1 MFNSVISSALTM
13 SAFLLCVGAAI
24 VLGVLTALVFSFR
37 GRSSSSLAVA
47 LALLPPIVTLVI
59 MMVNGSIG
67 AGLAV
72 AGTFSLVR
80 FRSAPG
86 TAREICGVFMATAIG
101 LACGMGF
108 VGIAALFFV
117 IMGALVLILSL
128 LRLGEIS
135 SNYRRLKIV
144 IPETMDYDG
153 LFDDLFRE
161 YTSRWELVRVKTT
174 NMGTL
179 IELSYDVY
187 MRGGKVP
194 KSFLDAIRC
203 RNGNLNV
210 SISRRNE
217 AELL

>member
-1 MFNSVISSALTM
+1 MFNSVISSALTL
-13 SAFLLCVGAAI
+13 SAFLICIGAAV
-24 VLGVLTALVFSFR
+24 VLGVLTALIFAFR
-37 GRSSSSLAVA
+37 GRSSSSLTIA

-108 VGIAALFFV
+108 VGVAVLFFV

-128 LRLGEIS
+128 LRLGEVS
-135 SNYRRLKIV
+135 SSYRRLKIV
-144 IPETMDYDG
+144 IPEALDYDG

-161 YTSRWELVRVKTT
+161 HTSRWELVRVKTT

-187 MRGGKVP
+187 LRNGEVK

-210 SISRRNE
+210 SIARRNE

>member
-1 MFNSVISSALTM
+1 M
-13 SAFLLCVGAAI
+13 SAFLLCVGTAI

-128 LRLGEIS
+128 LRMGEVS

-153 LFDDLFRE
+153 LFDDLFRDH
-161 YTSRWELVRVKTT
+161 TSRWELVRVKTT

-210 SISRRNE
+210 SISSRNE
-217 AELL
+217 TELL